1 MSPITSR
8 VKTRRIWKVYST
20 EQMAPNSP
28 RKAET
33 SPRRR
38 WSELGK
44 GPKPSHLAAAAR
56 DRVPVSAQLA
66 ASPGTFWKAPLSNH
80 LVQVPLKPGPGRRGC
95 QALPEE
101 LGAEWAQRAGNTGNR
116 CVRGPDKRVMTDL
129 SAGLRCQRG
138 EKKGGPAATPVPGR
152 EAGLGGL
159 GGRPLGEGWGVVR

>member
-56 DRVPVSAQLA
+56 DRVPGSTQLA

-116 CVRGPDKRVMTDL
+116 CARGPDRRVMTDAL
-129 SAGLRCQRG
+129 CRPQMSARRKERRPSGNTCSR
-138 EKKGGPAATPVPGR
+138 
-152 EAGLGGL
+152 L
-159 GGRPLGEGWGVVR
+159 GGRARGAGRASPRRRPGCG